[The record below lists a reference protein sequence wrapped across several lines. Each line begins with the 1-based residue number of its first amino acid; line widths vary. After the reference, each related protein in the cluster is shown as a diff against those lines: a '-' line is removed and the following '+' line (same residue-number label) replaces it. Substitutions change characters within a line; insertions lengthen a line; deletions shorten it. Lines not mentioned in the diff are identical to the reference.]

1 MWEQEVLGNF
11 EYFIGYTL
19 NQKLLVK
26 LKRLLQKKSK
36 YDENKMVLAIESFRT
51 WIEFIPLTPGVH
63 FKVIHT

>member
-51 WIEFIPLTPGVH
+51 
-63 FKVIHT
+63 